1 MTAAAT
7 ATPMPSR
14 TDQPGPKAAITDT
27 TVPETNTIS
36 DDRRNVV
43 GFACRLANV
52 GEVTVVP
59 YSR

>member
-7 ATPMPSR
+7 DRPMPTR
-14 TDQPGPKAAITDT
+14 TDQPGPNAAITAS

-36 DDRRNVV
+36 DARRNVV

-52 GEVTVVP
+52 GEVTLVP
-59 YSR
+59 YA